1 MWWPVRCRGTPPERE
16 SKSPHQHPAPRK
28 KGPNPPFFRYPA
40 SGPRPHTPERQPPRC
55 VRVLQAPPSHVS
67 NVPCV
72 CAMPALV
79 IDCVYTIIFE

>member
-1 MWWPVRCRGTPPERE
+1 MGVIIKVKRPKDNRLGVR
-16 SKSPHQHPAPRK
+16 A
-28 KGPNPPFFRYPA
+28 
-40 SGPRPHTPERQPPRC
+40 
-55 VRVLQAPPSHVS
+55 LQAPPPYVS